1 MVDNKGQTSAE
12 FILLVG
18 GIIVVVL
25 LTLMFYR
32 NYITGLSGEIK
43 GEEVSKD
50 IELIESN
57 LKPLFVANKL
67 SYDNFISLYI
77 NDFLVHYD
85 TYNLLN
91 KSKDLKNNNLSD
103 A

>member
-43 GEEVSKD
+43 GEEVSNFNGKLD
-50 IELIESN
+50 SLSEYFTLIICGIDQIIIIATKQE
-57 LKPLFVANKL
+57 A
-67 SYDNFISLYI
+67 II
-77 NDFLVHYD
+77 
-85 TYNLLN
+85 
-91 KSKDLKNNNLSD
+91 
-103 A
+103 AGG

>member
-43 GEEVSKD
+43 GEEVSNFNGKLDSLSD
-50 IELIESN
+50 I
-57 LKPLFVANKL
+57 
-67 SYDNFISLYI
+67 
-77 NDFLVHYD
+77 
-85 TYNLLN
+85 LLN
-91 KSKDLKNNNLSD
+91 YMWYRPDNNYCN
-103 A
+103 